1 MVRSVHEID
10 EAEYFGRTADRL
22 DRTQMH
28 IDQLRIHA
36 SEGTVQALAFCGD
49 LKNDETLA
57 PGTRLLLSGHGVV
70 AQLETI
76 REMTAALLRRE
87 PPTQPRDSAPI
98 KRAAERALKEL
109 KRKSH
114 IHNAGA

>member
-1 MVRSVHEID
+1 
-10 EAEYFGRTADRL
+10 
-22 DRTQMH
+22 MH

-70 AQLETI
+70 EQLESI
-76 REMTAALLRRE
+76 RTMTVALMRHE

-98 KRAAERALKEL
+98 RRAAERALREL
-109 KRKSH
+109 KRKT
-114 IHNAGA
+114 GAHSSGA